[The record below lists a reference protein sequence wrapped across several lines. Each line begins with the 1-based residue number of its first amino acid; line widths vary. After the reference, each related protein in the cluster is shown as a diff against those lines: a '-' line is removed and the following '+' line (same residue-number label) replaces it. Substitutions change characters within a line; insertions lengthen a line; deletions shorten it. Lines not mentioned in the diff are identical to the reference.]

1 MRTTL
6 DLDRHLLEKA
16 KDVLGAASFTDAI
29 EIALREV
36 VGRAEARSAWEQLI
50 GSDMSWDS
58 VEDLLA
64 YRRRYGGRTL

>member
-6 DLDRHLLEKA
+6 DLDRQLLEKA

>member
-6 DLDRHLLEKA
+6 DLDRELLDKA
-16 KDVLGAASFTDAI
+16 KDVLGVESFTDAI
-29 EIALREV
+29 ETALREV
-36 VGRAEARSAWEQLI
+36 IGRAEARSAWKELV

-64 YRRRYGGRTL
+64 YRRQYGGRTL